1 MMNAVISGLQQIK
14 HRSLCLP
21 IFFMIVSVYLSSID
35 IICKLIQESPPLPA
49 GYHNDFILKT
59 LQTDVIAS
67 IIPILAPLPFSGTY
81 VDDIK
86 SKYARLLIFR
96 TSINTYLISRIL
108 LCFFLGGTVIIL
120 GTIIAWIASFL
131 VFFPMETSAEEIID
145 SAVCLQKTFIL
156 LFINGGL
163 WATIGMS
170 MSTLMESQY
179 IAYSSPF
186 IFYYLLLILCERY
199 FVNLFLQSPKNWI
212 NLSSYWPYDF
222 WGPAIIMIE
231 LATIFTCVYTVCAGR
246 RLQEL

>member
-1 MMNAVISGLQQIK
+1 MDAVTSGLQQVK
-14 HRSLCLP
+14 RRNLLVP
-21 IFFMIVSVYLSSID
+21 IFFMFFSIYLSSID
-35 IICKLIQESPPLPA
+35 IMCKLLQESPILLL
-49 GYHNDFILKT
+49 GYHNEFIT
-59 LQTDVIAS
+59 QALQSDMIAF

-86 SKYARLLIFR
+86 TKYARLLIFR

-108 LCFFLGGTVIIL
+108 LCFFLGGTVIIS
-120 GTIIAWIASFL
+120 GTIIAWITSFL
-131 VFFPMETSAEEIID
+131 VFFPMETSTEVIID

-163 WATIGMS
+163 WAIIGMS

-199 FVNLFLQSPKNWI
+199 FVNLFLQSPKNWV

-231 LATIFTCVYTVCAGR
+231 LATIFTCVYTFCAGR